1 MKLLYVFTGGRTSRL
16 RATRAGEEA
25 PKEFLF
31 GIPYLEGRGHE
42 IDLVELPDLV
52 PDRHS
57 PAFQALERENVR
69 LQQVTGFTSTSHLF
83 VGAIDRLNA
92 YDAIVAVGD
101 SIALGLSRFVRD
113 GSLRPPMFAIC
124 MKMLQRYPAEAASDP
139 WPDRLEEVP
148 RELYY
153 RFATAR
159 YRERRRWYREL
170 LECSRAVLYFA
181 RSEFDMTRQMFP
193 DLASR
198 ARLCTQCVDTDFWR
212 PGAGRGTAGGP
223 IVFMGNDRGR
233 DVELVRTIASRLS
246 RHRFVFVTNRI
257 PPDDLSPN
265 VTLRQGDWK
274 TAVISDVEVREIL
287 RDSALVILPFKTSGL
302 DTLTS
307 VALQAMACGKTV
319 VVSRTTGLWEPEF
332 VDRENVCFIREPG
345 PDEWCRT
352 IDALMDDAAERA
364 RIGANARALIER
376 QNNATVLGKT
386 MEAIVIAP

>member
-1 MKLLYVFTGGRTSRL
+1 VRLLYVFTGGRASRL

-25 PKEFLF
+25 PREFLF
-31 GIPYLEGRGHE
+31 GIPHLEERGHHV
-42 IDLVELPDLV
+42 DLVELPDLV
-52 PDRHS
+52 PDRQS
-57 PAFQALERENVR
+57 PAYQALERENVR

-83 VGAIDRLNA
+83 VGGVDMLNG

-113 GSLRPPMFAIC
+113 RSLRPPMFAIC
-124 MKMLQRYPAEAASDP
+124 MKMLQRYPAQAGSDP
-139 WPDRLEEVP
+139 WPDRARDLP

-153 RFATAR
+153 RLATGR
-159 YRERRRWYREL
+159 YRERQRWYREL

-181 RSEFDMTRQMFP
+181 RSEYDMTRRMFP

-212 PGAGRGTAGGP
+212 PGPAAGGDGP

-233 DVELVRTIASRLS
+233 DVDLVREIAARLPH
-246 RHRFVFVTNRI
+246 RRFVFVTNRI
-257 PPDDLSPN
+257 RPDEVAAN

-274 TAVISDVEVREIL
+274 TAVISDIEVREIL
-287 RDSALVILPFKTSGL
+287 RGSAVVMLPFQTTGL

-319 VVSRTTGLWEPEF
+319 VVSKTAGLWEPEF
-332 VDRENVCFIREPG
+332 VDRDNVCFISEPG

-352 IDALMDDAAERA
+352 LESLMNDPAARD
-364 RIGANARALIER
+364 RIGAKARSLIER
-376 QNNATVLGKT
+376 QNNATVLGTT
-386 MEAIVIAP
+386 MEAIVTAT